1 MSFQVDV
8 WAGSQLSMTSIN
20 PSGPGIARV
29 SLGFALE
36 ESNDNLVEIRVMN
49 ERAAIYGR
57 VGLGQ
62 ATVTLLQSVP
72 PTMID
77 TLTTEL
83 GIAPDGGIRR
93 P

>member
-8 WAGSQLSMTSIN
+8 WAGSQLSMASIN
-20 PSGPGIARV
+20 PSAPGLARV
-29 SLGFALE
+29 KLSFALE
-36 ESNDNLVEIRVMN
+36 ESNDNLVELRVMN

-57 VGLGQ
+57 LGLGQ
-62 ATVTLLQSVP
+62 ATVTLLQSVS
-72 PTMID
+72 PTVID

-83 GIAPDGGIRR
+83 GLSPDGGIPR